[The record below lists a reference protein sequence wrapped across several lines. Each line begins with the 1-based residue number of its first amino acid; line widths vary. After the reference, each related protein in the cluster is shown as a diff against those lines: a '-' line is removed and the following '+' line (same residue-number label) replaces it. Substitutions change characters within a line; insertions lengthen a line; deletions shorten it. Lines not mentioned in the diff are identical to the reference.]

1 MLFSFA
7 LILLLGG
14 LAGRL
19 MGRFKIPPLLGMLLV
34 GILIGPSV
42 WNLLDPLTLEISAT
56 LRQIALIIILTRAG
70 LSLSLADLKKV
81 GRSAIWMAFLPAI
94 FEMVGVVILAPILLG
109 VTRLEAAL
117 MGSVL
122 AAVSPAVVV
131 PHMLKVQEEG
141 YGVKKG
147 IPQLIM
153 AGASVDDVFV
163 IVIFTAF
170 LGMAQGTGLSLVSFG
185 LIPVRILLG
194 IVIGLGV
201 GFLLTKLYQRF
212 RFSNMEQTLLLLSVA
227 FMLVTIENET
237 NLPFSGLLAVMFS
250 GMMLQHED
258 LDRSKQLERHFNHFW
273 TAASIALFV
282 LVGASV
288 NVDFL
293 LQAGFTAI
301 AVIFGALVFRMT
313 GVLVSLVGSDLN
325 WKERL
330 FCMIAYSP
338 KATVQASIGGIPLA
352 AGLASGNII
361 LVVAVLAIMTTAPLG
376 AFLINMTYHRV
387 LDHDLIG

>member
-14 LAGRL
+14 LAGRV
-19 MGRFKIPPLLGMLLV
+19 MGLFKLPPLLGMMLV

-42 WNLLDPLTLEISAT
+42 WNLLDPLTLEISPT

-70 LSLSLADLKKV
+70 LSLSLTDLKKI
-81 GRSAIWMAFLPAI
+81 GRSAIWMAFVPAV
-94 FEMVGVVILAPILLG
+94 FEMVGVIILAPLLLG
-109 VTRLEAAL
+109 VTTLEAAL

-131 PHMLKVQEEG
+131 PHMLKVQKEG

-147 IPQLIM
+147 IPQLIL

-163 IVIFTAF
+163 IVVFAAL
-170 LGMAQGTGLSLVSFG
+170 LGMAQGAGISLVSFG

-194 IVIGLGV
+194 ILVGLGV
-201 GFLLTKLYQRF
+201 GFLLSKLYQRF
-212 RFSNMEQTLLLLSVA
+212 HFREIEQTLILLAVSFV
-227 FMLVTIENET
+227 LVTIENET

-250 GMMLQHED
+250 GMMIQRKD
-258 LDRSKQLERHFNHFW
+258 LDRSKQLERHYNHFW
-273 TAASIALFV
+273 GAASLALFV

-288 NVDFL
+288 NLEFL
-293 LQAGFTAI
+293 SQAGVAAI
-301 AVIFGALVFRMT
+301 VVIFGALAFRMV
-313 GVLVSLVGSDLN
+313 GVLISLVGSDLS

-338 KATVQASIGGIPLA
+338 KATVQASIGGVPLA

-361 LVVAVLAIMTTAPLG
+361 LIVAVLAIMTTAPLG
-376 AFLINMTYHRV
+376 AFLIDLTYHRFLERDFV
-387 LDHDLIG
+387 

>member
-19 MGRFKIPPLLGMLLV
+19 MVRFKIPPLLGMLLV

-163 IVIFTAF
+163 IVVFTAF

-194 IVIGLGV
+194 IVI
-201 GFLLTKLYQRF
+201 
-212 RFSNMEQTLLLLSVA
+212 
-227 FMLVTIENET
+227 
-237 NLPFSGLLAVMFS
+237 
-250 GMMLQHED
+250 
-258 LDRSKQLERHFNHFW
+258 
-273 TAASIALFV
+273 
-282 LVGASV
+282 
-288 NVDFL
+288 
-293 LQAGFTAI
+293 
-301 AVIFGALVFRMT
+301 
-313 GVLVSLVGSDLN
+313 
-325 WKERL
+325 
-330 FCMIAYSP
+330 
-338 KATVQASIGGIPLA
+338 
-352 AGLASGNII
+352 
-361 LVVAVLAIMTTAPLG
+361 
-376 AFLINMTYHRV
+376 
-387 LDHDLIG
+387 

>member
-1 MLFSFA
+1 MLISFA

-14 LAGRL
+14 LAGRV

-42 WNLLDPLTLEISAT
+42 WNLLDPLTLEISAI
-56 LRQIALIIILTRAG
+56 LRQIALIVILTRAG
-70 LSLSLADLKKV
+70 LSLSLRDLKKV
-81 GRSAIWMAFLPAI
+81 GQTALWMSFVPAV
-94 FEMVGVVILAPILLG
+94 FEIVGVIILAPLLLG
-109 VTRLEAAL
+109 VSTLEAAL

-141 YGVKKG
+141 YGVKKR
-147 IPQLIM
+147 IPQLIL

-163 IVIFTAF
+163 IVIFTAL
-170 LGMAQGTGLSLVSFG
+170 LGMAQGDGISWLSFG
-185 LIPVRILLG
+185 LIPVRIMLG
-194 IVIGLGV
+194 ILVGLGV
-201 GFLLTKLYQRF
+201 GFLLSKLYHQV
-212 RFSNMEQTLLLLSVA
+212 RFSNMEQTLMLLAVS
-227 FMLVTIENET
+227 FILVTVENET

-250 GMMLQHED
+250 GMMIQRKDME
-258 LDRSKQLERHFNHFW
+258 RAEQLARHYNHFW
-273 TAASIALFV
+273 SAASIALFV

-288 NVDFL
+288 NLDFL
-293 LQAGFTAI
+293 LQAGIAAI
-301 AVIFGALVFRMT
+301 VVIFGALAFRMV
-313 GVLVSLVGSDLN
+313 GVLTSLLGSDLN
-325 WKERL
+325 WKERV

-338 KATVQASIGGIPLA
+338 KATVQASIGGLPLA

-376 AFLINMTYHRV
+376 AFLIDLTYPR
-387 LDHDLIG
+387 LLEHDLVQ

>member
-1 MLFSFA
+1 
-7 LILLLGG
+7 
-14 LAGRL
+14 
-19 MGRFKIPPLLGMLLV
+19 
-34 GILIGPSV
+34 
-42 WNLLDPLTLEISAT
+42 
-56 LRQIALIIILTRAG
+56 
-70 LSLSLADLKKV
+70 
-81 GRSAIWMAFLPAI
+81 
-94 FEMVGVVILAPILLG
+94 
-109 VTRLEAAL
+109 
-117 MGSVL
+117 
-122 AAVSPAVVV
+122 
-131 PHMLKVQEEG
+131 
-141 YGVKKG
+141 
-147 IPQLIM
+147 
-153 AGASVDDVFV
+153 
-163 IVIFTAF
+163 
-170 LGMAQGTGLSLVSFG
+170 
-185 LIPVRILLG
+185 
-194 IVIGLGV
+194 
-201 GFLLTKLYQRF
+201 
-212 RFSNMEQTLLLLSVA
+212 
-227 FMLVTIENET
+227 
-237 NLPFSGLLAVMFS
+237 MFS

-293 LQAGFTAI
+293 LQAGFPAI
-301 AVIFGALVFRMT
+301 AVRFGALVFRMT

>member
-19 MGRFKIPPLLGMLLV
+19 MNRVKMPPLLGMLLV

-42 WNLLDPLTLEISAT
+42 WNLLDPLTLEISAI

-70 LSLSLADLKKV
+70 LSLSLVDLKKI
-81 GRSAIWMAFLPAI
+81 GRSAIWMAFVPAV
-94 FEMVGVVILAPILLG
+94 FEMVGVMILAPLLLG
-109 VTRLEAAL
+109 VTTLEAAL

-147 IPQLIM
+147 IPQLIL

-163 IVIFTAF
+163 IVVFTAL
-170 LGMAQGTGLSLVSFG
+170 LGMAQGAGVSLVSFG
-185 LIPVRILLG
+185 LIPVRILFG
-194 IVIGLGV
+194 ILVGLGV
-201 GFLLTKLYQRF
+201 GYLLSKLYQRF
-212 RFSNMEQTLLLLSVA
+212 HFSNVEQTFILLAVS
-227 FMLVTIENET
+227 FILVTLENET
-237 NLPFSGLLAVMFS
+237 NLPFSGLLAVMAS
-250 GMMLQHED
+250 GMMIQRINLE
-258 LDRSKQLERHFNHFW
+258 RSQQLERHFNHFW
-273 TAASIALFV
+273 TVASIALFV

-288 NVDFL
+288 NLDFL
-293 LQAGFTAI
+293 FQAGFAAI
-301 AVIFGALVFRMT
+301 VVIFGALFFRMA
-313 GVLVSLVGSDLN
+313 GVLMSLVGSDLN

-330 FCMIAYSP
+330 FSMIAYSP
-338 KATVQASIGGIPLA
+338 KATVQASIGGMPLA

-361 LVVAVLAIMTTAPLG
+361 LVIAVLAIMTTAPLG
-376 AFLINMTYHRV
+376 AFLIDWTYKQ
-387 LDHDLIG
+387 LLTKDI